1 MDGESFGPCCTF
13 NAIVSLIMPT
23 VTHPFSILFTPPI
36 PSSPQNQVAKNP
48 EVKAAVLI
56 SKKPDNFIA
65 GADIRMI
72 DATEDKST
80 LKNSEC
86 CNGGGCC

>member
-1 MDGESFGPCCTF
+1 MATLVHC
-13 NAIVSLIMPT
+13 I
-23 VTHPFSILFTPPI
+23 
-36 PSSPQNQVAKNP
+36 QNQVAKNP

-86 CNGGGCC
+86 DCDKKNPSLFSR